1 MPLEDGE
8 LPQSNDEHDH
18 EANFAPKQ
26 QQIAMYVAEVPQKKI
41 CRGICR
47 SSEPEPSN
55 FKLSDF
61 DKVEKIGEGTFGKV
75 YRAEFKLPDGSVKL
89 YALKKLN
96 MVLDES

>member
-18 EANFAPKQ
+18 EANFAPKK
-26 QQIAMYVAEVPQKKI
+26 QQIAMYVAEVPHKKI

>member
-18 EANFAPKQ
+18 EANHASKQ
-26 QQIAMYVAEVPQKKI
+26 QTAMYVAEVPQKKI